1 MRRGWRG
8 GTGDA
13 GRDADDF
20 VVLTTS
26 PKLASVNHATPC
38 LQVSRFNYGWLTG
51 SRRYRLTGSVRRWS
65 RAHA

>member
-1 MRRGWRG
+1 M
-8 GTGDA
+8 
-13 GRDADDF
+13 
-20 VVLTTS
+20 VLTTS

-51 SRRYRLTGSVRRWS
+51 VGVYRLTGSVRRWS